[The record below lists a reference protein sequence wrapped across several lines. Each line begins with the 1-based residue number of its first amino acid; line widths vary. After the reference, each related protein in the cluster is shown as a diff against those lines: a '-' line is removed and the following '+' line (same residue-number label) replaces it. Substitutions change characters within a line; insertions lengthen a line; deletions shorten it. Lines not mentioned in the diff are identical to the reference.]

1 MAVGVEKR
9 TTLKN
14 ADMEQ
19 TEVRDSWGNTQKEG
33 VQELCTEQG
42 LMEKEGRR
50 RGKLSKQ
57 LPPGRWGA
65 LGLKEGLPWD
75 QHKHTDA
82 LEGSSAAGLLSVIF
96 PKRRFKWRVLTATT
110 QPDPGVDTEEGGMEG
125 QNKLSWGLSEFDL
138 GQA

>member
-1 MAVGVEKR
+1 MQTWNRLKLEIHGETPKR
-9 TTLKN
+9 KGCKSFAQSRVIL
-14 ADMEQ
+14 
-19 TEVRDSWGNTQKEG
+19 
-33 VQELCTEQG
+33 G

-82 LEGSSAAGLLSVIF
+82 LEGSSAAGLLSIIF
-96 PKRRFKWRVLTATT
+96 PKRRFKWPVLTATT
-110 QPDPGVDTEEGGMEG
+110 QPDPGADTEEGGMEG